1 VTDAVTRYR
10 GDRASAV
17 LAFGGLTMLAGL
29 DVLGLVVADRWR
41 DDNLGAAVGF
51 WTLVAIG
58 AVLLAGLVRAVT
70 QIVRPPVVL
79 ALEPN
84 GYRVGRQSGATG
96 VRRATWTE
104 IERVRRDQR
113 DGREYVVVEVRSR
126 GSTEIPVR
134 SIATPADEWLADLD
148 DRLNRAHGQRRLT

>member
-41 DDNLGAAVGF
+41 DNIGGAVAF

-58 AVLLAGLVRAVT
+58 VVLVAGLVRAVT

-79 ALEPN
+79 SLEPN
-84 GYRVGRQSGATG
+84 GYRVGRQSRATG

-113 DGREYVVVEVRSR
+113 DGREYVVVQVRSR
-126 GSTEIPVR
+126 GSTEIPVQ